1 MKYLA
6 KIAAVCAL
14 ALCMVACGDS
24 ASSTAASSTA
34 ASSTAASST
43 AASSEAASSEAG
55 SEASAEGG
63 YTGTQTASATG
74 MGDLSVTLTFENGVV
89 TDCEIDASNETP
101 DIGQVAAE
109 DLAQA
114 IVDGNTPNVD
124 AVASATIT
132 SDAVVEAAQACFD
145 AAEVEY

>member
-34 ASSTAASST
+34 ASST
-43 AASSEAASSEAG
+43 AASSEAG

-145 AAEVEY
+145 AAEVAY

>member
-34 ASSTAASST
+34 ASST
-43 AASSEAASSEAG
+43 AASSEAG

-89 TDCEIDASNETP
+89 TDCEIDASNETAG
-101 DIGQVAAE
+101 IGQEAAAE
-109 DLAQA
+109 LAQA

-145 AAEVEY
+145 AAEVAY

>member
-34 ASSTAASST
+34 ASS
-43 AASSEAASSEAG
+43 EAG

-74 MGDLSVTLTFENGVV
+74 MGDLRVTLTFENGVV

-145 AAEVEY
+145 AAEVAY

>member
-6 KIAAVCAL
+6 KIAAVCVL

-34 ASSTAASST
+34 ASSA
-43 AASSEAASSEAG
+43 AASSEA
-55 SEASAEGG
+55 G

-89 TDCEIDASNETP
+89 TDCEVDASNETAG
-101 DIGQVAAE
+101 IGQEAAAE
-109 DLAQA
+109 LAQA

-132 SDAVVEAAQACFD
+132 SDAVVEAAKACFD
-145 AAEVEY
+145 AAEIAY

>member
-24 ASSTAASSTA
+24 ASSTAASIT
-34 ASSTAASST
+34 
-43 AASSEAASSEAG
+43 AASSEAG

-145 AAEVEY
+145 AAEVAY

>member
-43 AASSEAASSEAG
+43 AASSEAATNEAG
-55 SEASAEGG
+55 SEAATEGG

-114 IVDGNTPNVD
+114 IVEGNTPNVD

-132 SDAVVEAAQACFD
+132 SDAVVEAAKACFD
-145 AAEVEY
+145 AAEVAY

>member
-24 ASSTAASSTA
+24 ASSTAPSST
-34 ASSTAASST
+34 
-43 AASSEAASSEAG
+43 AASSEAG

-145 AAEVEY
+145 AAEVAY

>member
-24 ASSTAASSTA
+24 ASSTTASSTA
-34 ASSTAASST
+34 ASST
-43 AASSEAASSEAG
+43 AASSEAG

-109 DLAQA
+109 LAHQVVPG
-114 IVDGNTPNVD
+114 VDRHHHLKPVLLSERG
-124 AVASATIT
+124 ARQ
-132 SDAVVEAAQACFD
+132 EQ
-145 AAEVEY
+145 

>member
-34 ASSTAASST
+34 ASSTAASS
-43 AASSEAASSEAG
+43 EAG
-55 SEASAEGG
+55 SKASAEGG

-145 AAEVEY
+145 AAEVAY

>member
-24 ASSTAASSTA
+24 ASSTTASSTA
-34 ASSTAASST
+34 ASST
-43 AASSEAASSEAG
+43 AASSEAG

-145 AAEVEY
+145 AAEVAY

>member
-24 ASSTAASSTA
+24 ASSTAASST
-34 ASSTAASST
+34 
-43 AASSEAASSEAG
+43 AASSEAG

-114 IVDGNTPNVD
+114 IVDGNTPNVG

-145 AAEVEY
+145 AAEVAY

>member
-34 ASSTAASST
+34 ASSTAASS
-43 AASSEAASSEAG
+43 EA
-55 SEASAEGG
+55 G

-89 TDCEIDASNETP
+89 TDCEVDASNETAG
-101 DIGQVAAE
+101 IGQEAAAE
-109 DLAQA
+109 LAQA

-145 AAEVEY
+145 AAEVAY

>member
-34 ASSTAASST
+34 ASST
-43 AASSEAASSEAG
+43 AASSEAG

-89 TDCEIDASNETP
+89 TDCEIDASNETAG
-101 DIGQVAAE
+101 IGQVAAE

-145 AAEVEY
+145 AAEVAY

>member
-24 ASSTAASSTA
+24 ASSTAASST
-34 ASSTAASST
+34 
-43 AASSEAASSEAG
+43 AASSEAG

-101 DIGQVAAE
+101 DIGQEAAAE
-109 DLAQA
+109 LAQA

-145 AAEVEY
+145 AAEVAY

>member
-34 ASSTAASST
+34 ASSTAASS
-43 AASSEAASSEAG
+43 EA
-55 SEASAEGG
+55 G

-145 AAEVEY
+145 AAEVAY

>member
-43 AASSEAASSEAG
+43 AASSEAG

-145 AAEVEY
+145 AAEVAYYFIGT

>member
-34 ASSTAASST
+34 ASST
-43 AASSEAASSEAG
+43 AASSEAG

-101 DIGQVAAE
+101 DIGQEAAAE
-109 DLAQA
+109 LAQA

-145 AAEVEY
+145 AAEVAY

>member
-34 ASSTAASST
+34 ASST
-43 AASSEAASSEAG
+43 AASSEAG

-145 AAEVEY
+145 AAEIAY